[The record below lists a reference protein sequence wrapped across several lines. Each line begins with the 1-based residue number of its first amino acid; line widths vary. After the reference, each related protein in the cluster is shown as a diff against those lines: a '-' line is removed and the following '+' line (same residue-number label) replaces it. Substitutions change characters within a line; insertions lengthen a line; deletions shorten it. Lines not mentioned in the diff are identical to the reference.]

1 MENSSL
7 SSEVWN
13 NVTTSSSVDGYRVF
27 SATDLVAEAFYYITG
42 AVGVL
47 SNLFVIVIFILFIKI
62 TNKVNAIHV
71 PPLTLEIR
79 ISVLYHLHV
88 ETRGV
93 DRIQCEG
100 ARS

>member
-13 NVTTSSSVDGYRVF
+13 NVTTSSSVDGYRGF
-27 SATDLVAEAFYYITG
+27 TTDPVVEAFYYIIG

-62 TNKVNAIHV
+62 TNKVNA
-71 PPLTLEIR
+71 
-79 ISVLYHLHV
+79 
-88 ETRGV
+88 TRPKK
-93 DRIQCEG
+93 
-100 ARS
+100 